1 VAIQTLSE
9 FCGGTLQGGAVGS
22 RELVFLPGCKAAPEV
37 HLQINTA
44 ASITLIAQCLIPT
57 SLTAFEPVL
66 MRFAGCATDT
76 AFAPPLDY
84 FRYVFVPLLQR
95 VGIGVNTHI
104 ARRRYYPP
112 GGAQV
117 TIEVKP
123 AKPRALIATTR
134 GELRKIRIFSTA
146 ASILEPR
153 KVAERQIEGASRLLG
168 QVAIAPESSIEYASS
183 LSAGSAI
190 CIVAEFEAGP
200 LGASA
205 LGARGK
211 LAEQVGEEAARDLL
225 TDLKA
230 PVCLDQYMA
239 DQALLY
245 MALADSRSCIT
256 VTDLTDHSRTNM

>member
-1 VAIQTLSE
+1 MIEVDGAYGEGGCQIVRTACSLAALTRQACHVVNIRQARRESGLRRQHLVAIQTLSE

-146 ASILEPR
+146 ASILKPR
-153 KVAERQIEGASRLLG
+153 KVVERQIEGGISTVGPSRD
-168 QVAIAPESSIEYASS
+168 
-183 LSAGSAI
+183 
-190 CIVAEFEAGP
+190 
-200 LGASA
+200 
-205 LGARGK
+205 R
-211 LAEQVGEEAARDLL
+211 
-225 TDLKA
+225 
-230 PVCLDQYMA
+230 
-239 DQALLY
+239 
-245 MALADSRSCIT
+245 SRIKHRIR
-256 VTDLTDHSRTNM
+256 L